1 MDRKLLIDIGVKCS
15 EIRKKCGYTQK
26 ELAIQFQIPQTQLA
40 NFEYGKV
47 NNAVIYNWYL
57 ALAKEYNIEV

>member
-1 MDRKLLIDIGVKCS
+1 MNRKTLIDIGQKCS

-26 ELAIQFQIPQTQLA
+26 DLAIQFQIPLTQLT

-47 NNAVIYNWYL
+47 NNAVLYHWYL
-57 ALAKEYNIEV
+57 ALARDYNIEV